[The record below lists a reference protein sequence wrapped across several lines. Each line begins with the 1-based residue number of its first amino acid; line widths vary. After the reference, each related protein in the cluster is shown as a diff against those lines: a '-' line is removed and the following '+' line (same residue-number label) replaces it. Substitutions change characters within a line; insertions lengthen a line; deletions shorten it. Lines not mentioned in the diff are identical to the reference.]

1 MGDSSYMSKIK
12 CMADVLILV
21 HSIADDG
28 EPSRTGQHN
37 VAKVNMQ
44 FPQFEVTMADKI
56 RIPAPSQSARFS
68 DQSAASRGWRGV
80 QCRSAATALVGL
92 PRLIRLL

>member
-1 MGDSSYMSKIK
+1 MGYDSYMSKNK
-12 CMADVLILV
+12 RMADVLILF

-44 FPQFEVTMADKI
+44 FPQFEVTMAHKT

-68 DQSAASRGWRGV
+68 DQAATSRGWRRA

-92 PRLIRLL
+92 P